1 VEHALSNNAI
11 RDFPSTPAVSGF
23 RNDVI
28 RWPSRA
34 AAGRSSDQAWGVV
47 PATLLARF
55 FRGRSDRFA
64 IESSSQAAAVERAS
78 GLAVAARRP
87 SAVFAL
93 PAADRP

>member
-34 AAGRSSDQAWGVV
+34 AAGRSSLGRGARHVV
-47 PATLLARF
+47 
-55 FRGRSDRFA
+55 
-64 IESSSQAAAVERAS
+64 SQVLS
-78 GLAVAARRP
+78 RP
-87 SAVFAL
+87 V
-93 PAADRP
+93 